1 MEKMKAARRELS
13 YAHLFF
19 PSTRTASASF
29 LSVPGWT
36 LCVRACV
43 CVCVCLCVCVLVA
56 QLSLTLCNPMD
67 SSPPG
72 SVHGILQARILE
84 WVVISFSKRSS
95 WPRDWTWASYIAG
108 RFFTAWTTREAHG
121 PSLFLSKAEPSH
133 ILLGSQEQHGSSSFL
148 FLSSN
153 FPHTTGS
160 TPISIYFYAIRL
172 VQK

>member
-1 MEKMKAARRELS
+1 MFPTSRRKWKQQKENFHILTFS
-13 YAHLFF
+13 SHPHTRPLH
-19 PSTRTASASF
+19 PSC
-29 LSVPGWT
+29 
-36 LCVRACV
+36 LCLDGPSV
-43 CVCVCLCVCVLVA
+43 CVCVCVCVLVA
-56 QLSLTLCNPMD
+56 QLSLTLCNPID
-67 SSPPG
+67 SCPPG

-84 WVVISFSKRSS
+84 WVVISFSKGSS
-95 WPRDWTWASYIAG
+95 WPRDWTRASYIAG
-108 RFFTAWTTREAHG
+108 RFFTAWTTWEAHG

-133 ILLGSQEQHGSSSFL
+133 PLAGSQEQHGSSSFL